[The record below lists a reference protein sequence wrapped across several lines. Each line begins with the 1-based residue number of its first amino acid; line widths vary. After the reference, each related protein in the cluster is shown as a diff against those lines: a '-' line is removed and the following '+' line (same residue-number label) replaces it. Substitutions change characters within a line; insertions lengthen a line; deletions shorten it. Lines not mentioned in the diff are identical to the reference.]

1 HPALARPAAAEHHDR
16 AATRRRAR
24 GRVRRRGAARTRERG
39 LSLHSV
45 LRADEQR
52 RAPSRTLRFEGEGH
66 GSGVSLFLVD
76 NEPGEGPGLHR
87 HPYSETW
94 IVRSG
99 RARFTADDQD
109 LEAGDGDILVVGP
122 GTP

>member
-1 HPALARPAAAEHHDR
+1 
-16 AATRRRAR
+16 
-24 GRVRRRGAARTRERG
+24 V
-39 LSLHSV
+39 HSV

-52 RAPSRTLRFEGEGH
+52 RAPNRTLRFEGEGY

-76 NEPGEGPGLHR
+76 NEPDEGPGLHR

-94 IVRSG
+94 IVGSG
-99 RARFTADDQD
+99 RARFTADGQD

-122 GTP
+122 DSPHKFVNLGPGRLDLICVHDSPAIIQEELEGPVGA